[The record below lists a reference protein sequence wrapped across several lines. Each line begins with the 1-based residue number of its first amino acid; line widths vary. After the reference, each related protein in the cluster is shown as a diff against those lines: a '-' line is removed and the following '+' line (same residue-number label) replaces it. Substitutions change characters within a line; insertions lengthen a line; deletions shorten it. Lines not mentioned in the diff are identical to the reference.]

1 MTTLQRAVVLSFR
14 NTLRTFADHAARF
27 AGISFLVGYVKRIQ
41 ERLDTIEALGQ
52 EQEACGTGVTAQKNR
67 VRDLAIEAVLGV
79 AGIVAAWAREN
90 GQEEVLQSVQL
101 SRSELKRIPQAV
113 LLDRL
118 KTVHTLAQEHQGALT
133 SLGLTAESIKQLA
146 TRIEVYDV
154 IVISPRNA
162 ITRKK
167 TLTELLKREIDGL
180 QEMLDGVV
188 DPLML
193 QFENT
198 APEFYTAYTNARKVV
213 RPGRTSIETILER
226 SIVKKETAQ
235 QKKQTRSRKAAT
247 KKTSETAITTARRQR
262 REALLARS
270 RQLSQSTVMKPVVLA
285 PELASAPRIISMPGQ
300 TVEAPV
306 GDAALDLAS

>member
-67 VRDLAIEAVLGV
+67 VRDLAIDAVLGI
-79 AGIVAAWAREN
+79 AGIVAAWARDN
-90 GQEEVLQSVQL
+90 GQEEVLKAVQL

-118 KTVHTLAQEHQGALT
+118 KTVLALAQEHQSDLT
-133 SLGLTAESIKQLA
+133 ALGLTAESLKQLA

-154 IVISPRNA
+154 IVVSPRNA

-193 QFENT
+193 QFEST

-213 RPGRTSIETILER
+213 RPARTSMETILER
-226 SIVKKETAQ
+226 SITKKEKTQ
-235 QKKQTRSRKAAT
+235 ESKRTRSRKAAA
-247 KKTSETAITTARRQR
+247 KKTSKTASTTARRQR
-262 REALLARS
+262 REMLLARS
-270 RQLSQSTVMKPVVLA
+270 RQLSQSTGLEPVVTA
-285 PELASAPRIISMPGQ
+285 AEAASAPRIISMTGQ
-300 TVEAPV
+300 TAEAPV
-306 GDAALDLAS
+306 GGATLDLAS